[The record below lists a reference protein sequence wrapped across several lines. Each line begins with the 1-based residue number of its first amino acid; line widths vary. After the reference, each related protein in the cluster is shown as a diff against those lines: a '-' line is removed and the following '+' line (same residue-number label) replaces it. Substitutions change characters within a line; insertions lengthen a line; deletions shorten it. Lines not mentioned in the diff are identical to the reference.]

1 MKDLNKLLADF
12 VGEEVV
18 WDNLYNEWAF
28 VGYSGYEAEHNL
40 WEPDQ
45 NWNQLMQ
52 VVDKIKPMWKDERYG
67 YEISQFCDTPI
78 GNSIIVIYEKLVT
91 LVKLIMDEQN
101 I

>member
-12 VGEEVV
+12 VGEEVA
-18 WDNLYNEWAF
+18 WDDLYEDWVF
-28 VGYSGYEAEHNL
+28 KGYSGYVVKYNL
-40 WEPDQ
+40 WKPDQ

-52 VVDKIKPMWKDERYG
+52 IIDKIKPMWKDEIYG

-91 LVKLIMDEQN
+91 LVKLITNEQN